1 MSKKTFRKKERVMT
15 IRDFEEVIDRIILGR
30 GYDYY
35 EDEHISEFIKK
46 QMEPIFLKWKEQK
59 IIR

>member
-1 MSKKTFRKKERVMT
+1 MT